1 VAQIHADDVWDL
13 GYTGEGIVV
22 AGQDTGYD
30 WEHPALI
37 NQYRGYN
44 GVTATHDYSWHD
56 AIHENDPHTPSG
68 NPCDFDA
75 AQPCDDNGHGT
86 HTMGTMVGDD
96 GGDNQIGVAPGARWI
111 GCRNM
116 EQGWGTPATY
126 AECFEFFLAPYP
138 VDGDPFTD
146 GVPSLA
152 PHVINNS
159 WTCPQDEGCDWG
171 SLQDVVET
179 VRAAGIVVVAS
190 AGNSGYGCGTTK
202 DPPAIY
208 DAAFSVGATDG
219 ADTIA
224 DFSGRGPVTVDGSG
238 RLKPDVS
245 APGVGVWSSVPGT
258 GYGSN
263 SGTSMAG
270 PHVAGTVALLWSA
283 ASELIGDVDGTEWIM
298 ARAARP
304 KTTTQGCGGDDVD
317 DVPNNVYGW
326 GIVDALGAV
335 QGVLSKVEIAK
346 RIDMPSERWARS
358 LDYTLV
364 VSNSSMFTLTDV
376 VLTDTVPLSTAFAGA
391 SGSYVYGR
399 DTVTWT
405 ASSLAPGETLTA
417 GLEVSI
423 DGLPSGWHV
432 VNADYG
438 VRAHELFTSVAG
450 APVETIIPWRLL
462 LSPLFKQWRLEESG
476 DG

>member
-1 VAQIHADDVWDL
+1 
-13 GYTGEGIVV
+13 
-22 AGQDTGYD
+22 
-30 WEHPALI
+30 
-37 NQYRGYN
+37 
-44 GVTATHDYSWHD
+44 
-56 AIHENDPHTPSG
+56 
-68 NPCDFDA
+68 
-75 AQPCDDNGHGT
+75 
-86 HTMGTMVGDD
+86 
-96 GGDNQIGVAPGARWI
+96 
-111 GCRNM
+111 
-116 EQGWGTPATY
+116 
-126 AECFEFFLAPYP
+126 
-138 VDGDPFTD
+138 
-146 GVPSLA
+146 
-152 PHVINNS
+152 
-159 WTCPQDEGCDWG
+159 
-171 SLQDVVET
+171 
-179 VRAAGIVVVAS
+179 
-190 AGNSGYGCGTTK
+190 
-202 DPPAIY
+202 
-208 DAAFSVGATDG
+208 
-219 ADTIA
+219 
-224 DFSGRGPVTVDGSG
+224 
-238 RLKPDVS
+238 
-245 APGVGVWSSVPGT
+245 
-258 GYGSN
+258 
-263 SGTSMAG
+263 
-270 PHVAGTVALLWSA
+270 
-283 ASELIGDVDGTEWIM
+283 M